1 MNSIRLSILALCF
14 ALLHSCKYAA
24 TYETV
29 NADNKFTLSIPSW
42 LKKEDNLAPG
52 AQFQYANRFRNF
64 YAIGFAEPKADSLG
78 FEEMMEKNI
87 PQLKSTLSN
96 PLVTD
101 STAINYNGATGV
113 RMEIWGK
120 MTDESIYFSEVYLET
135 AKGLYHL
142 SVWTRGDERKL
153 KFKSEIDRIL
163 ESFKEL

>member
-1 MNSIRLSILALCF
+1 MNHIKISILAALL
-14 ALLHSCKYAA
+14 ALLHSCKYAN

-52 AQFQYANRFRNF
+52 APFQYANRFRNF
-64 YAIGFAEPKADSLG
+64 YAIGFAVPKTDTLG
-78 FEEMMEKNI
+78 FVGLLNKSV
-87 PQLKSTLSN
+87 PSLKATLSN

-101 STAINYNGATGV
+101 SAAVNYNGAKGV

-153 KFKSEIDRIL
+153 KFKAEIDRIL